1 MKLYLI
7 VAACEGMGIG
17 INGGLPWRL
26 KEEVKYFARM
36 TKTVQDP
43 KKKNAVIMGRKTWE
57 SIPEKFRP
65 LKDRL
70 NVVLSRQTAFSLNN
84 PNTIVCASLPVSNQ
98 SYVIIDSNLVS
109 IDNLLLFQDAL
120 KHLAQKEDELETLW
134 LIGGHSLYSEAMEK
148 RLVDRIY
155 LTEIQGR
162 FECDTFFPEIN
173 TNDYGTITDDQVPNT
188 PQREGDVGY
197 VYKVLQRRRSELWF
211 IQIISKNDNHQNHD
225 HHDPPQVSPILRLD
239 RHSLVHLN
247 GQGQKVNDW

>member
-17 INGGLPWRL
+17 INGGLPWCL

-84 PNTIVCASLPVSNQ
+84 PNTIVCASLP
-98 SYVIIDSNLVS
+98 
-109 IDNLLLFQDAL
+109 DAL

-197 VYKVLQRRRSELWF
+197 VYKVLQRRRSEL
-211 IQIISKNDNHQNHD
+211 
-225 HHDPPQVSPILRLD
+225 
-239 RHSLVHLN
+239 
-247 GQGQKVNDW
+247 